1 MSNSIAL
8 KAKEEALKEEALK
21 EEAQKAVR
29 LAGKEAEGNNLA
41 GIIKESIQEKG
52 NVFELLK
59 AKIYGNPDKS
69 QELTKQ
75 DLQNEGERE
84 I

>member
-8 KAKEEALKEEALK
+8 KTKEQIANEEGLK

-29 LAGKEAEGNNLA
+29 LAGKESEGNNLA
-41 GIIKESIQEKG
+41 GIIKGSIQEKG

-75 DLQNEGERE
+75 NEDERE